1 MKAACLAM
9 ILAACCLAQPPEP
22 SGNASITGSV
32 TNSAGEPLRGVAL
45 QLSPLPAGAASTT
58 NGPVSSYAAETDA
71 AGNFAFDDVPP
82 GRYTLMA
89 ERTGYLPASYASARS
104 PVLTIL
110 PGEKMTDV
118 TLQMIPQSILAGRV
132 FDDEGEPLP
141 GATVTV
147 RLVISRRQF
156 NSGAVPSETTNADG
170 VFAIGNLLPG
180 RYVISAAARPNTGAP
195 VKSSSPERPKS
206 LVTTYYPDATDPGGA
221 TTVEVAAGAQVRGLE
236 IRLQKISLFK
246 LSGKVVDAATG
257 EPASVESLSLIRENT
272 GAPGLSSRSIGVSAA
287 GEFSFDGVLPGD
299 YFLEAKP
306 VAEPAGH
313 PLVGWQ
319 TISLGNEDLDHVVV
333 EMKPAVELTG
343 KIVVEGQPPS
353 SWPQITLT
361 PAQGLNYLD
370 SPMIDVDGHFSLIG
384 LEPAPYRVT
393 IGQLAPPMFIKSVRF
408 DGHDIDSAIDLSSAS
423 SASLEIVISDH
434 ASSSISGVVID
445 SAGPVGP
452 NVTVVAASRRFQG
465 RRIPLTQTDQNGRF
479 SFTNLPAGDYFLA
492 AMGTAFQNGNGVVLP
507 LMPGLLDRIGTP
519 VTVNDDDS
527 ASVELRL
534 TNANELRD
542 ASVR

>member
-9 ILAACCLAQPPEP
+9 LLAACCLAQPPEP

-32 TNSAGEPLRGVAL
+32 TNSAGEPLRRVTL
-45 QLSPLPAGAASTT
+45 QLNPLPAGEASAT

-71 AGNFAFDDVPP
+71 AGNFAFDDVLP

-110 PGEKMTDV
+110 PGEKMADV

-132 FDDEGEPLP
+132 VDDEGEPLS

-147 RLVISRRQF
+147 TSSRQF

-195 VKSSSPERPKS
+195 VKSSSTERPKS
-206 LVTTYYPDATDPGGA
+206 LVTTYYPDATDPGAA
-221 TTVEVAAGAQVRGLE
+221 TPVEVAAGAQVRGLE

-246 LSGKVVDAATG
+246 LSGKVVNAATG

-272 GAPGLSSRSIGVSAA
+272 GAPGLSARSTGVSAA

-319 TISLGNEDLDHVVV
+319 TISLGNEDLDRVVV
-333 EMKPAVELTG
+333 EMKPAVEVTG
-343 KIVVEGQPPS
+343 KIIVEGKPPS
-353 SWPQITLT
+353 SWPQITFT
-361 PAQGLNYLD
+361 PAEGLNYLD
-370 SPMIDVDGHFSLIG
+370 SPVIDVDGHFSLIG

-393 IGQLAPPMFIKSVRF
+393 IGPVAPPMFIKSVRF
-408 DGHDIDSAIDLSSAS
+408 NGHDIDSEIDLAS
-423 SASLEIVISDH
+423 GPSASLDIVISDR

-452 NVTVVAASRRFQG
+452 NVTVVAAPRRFQG
-465 RRIPLTQTDQNGRF
+465 RRIRILLTETDQNGRF
-479 SFTNLPAGDYFLA
+479 SFSNLPAGDYFLA
-492 AMGTAFQNGNGVVLP
+492 AMETAFQNGNGVGLP
-507 LMPGLLDRIGTP
+507 LMPELLEKIGTP

-534 TNANELRD
+534 TNASELRD